1 MGEDPRRK
9 DFAVTPRPRSLVP
22 ETPTPQALATVTDRL
37 FFEHLRREGPT
48 SRAAIA
54 AASGLSKPTVSEA
67 ATRLT
72 EAGLIHATG
81 QTAGPRGR
89 SAAIYDIVPG
99 YGHALAVSV
108 ATGSVRLR
116 AADLRG
122 NTLGDFEAL
131 SAAPQTPAELEL
143 ALAGLFDEYHRDITT
158 PCLAAGI
165 SQANP
170 VRSAT
175 QKVVPLPN
183 APFAEGHL
191 DVAERFLG
199 HCRGPVR
206 VDNDVN
212 WAALA
217 EHELGRMRG
226 TDEFLM
232 VYIGPAIGAAFVM
245 SGEVHR
251 GGHGLAGEIAYLRH
265 NGRTVLERLL
275 GLGVATANG
284 RSLDVARWIRIFSEG
299 GNPAL
304 AEEFIG
310 LIGETIGNAAAMT
323 DPGAIVLSGPMVA
336 STPFVEGLR
345 ARLLPQLLDPSTP
358 VETSELGSDAPLAG
372 ALLHARQVA
381 ADQIWA
387 NYRR

>member
-1 MGEDPRRK
+1 M
-9 DFAVTPRPRSLVP
+9 TPRPPTLAP

-72 EAGLIHATG
+72 EAGLIQATG
-81 QTAGPRGR
+81 QAAGARGR

-116 AADLRG
+116 ASDLRG
-122 NTLGDFEAL
+122 TVLCDVESL
-131 SAAPQTPAELEL
+131 SGTPQTPAELEL
-143 ALAGLFDEYHRDITT
+143 SLAGLFDTYRREVTT

-199 HCRGPVR
+199 NCRGPVR

-226 TDEFLM
+226 TGDFLM

-245 SGEVHR
+245 SGQVHR

-265 NGRTVLERLL
+265 DGRTVLERLL
-275 GLGVATANG
+275 DLGVTTANG
-284 RSLDVARWIRIFSEG
+284 RSLDVARWIRIFG
-299 GNPAL
+299 GDSDPAL
-304 AEEFIG
+304 ADEFLG
-310 LIGETIGNAAAMT
+310 LIGETIGNAAALT

-336 STPFVEGLR
+336 CAPFVERLR

-358 VETSELGSDAPLAG
+358 VENSELGTDAPLAG
-372 ALLHARQVA
+372 ALLQARQAA
-381 ADQIWA
+381 ADQIWT